1 MKLSFKPVQDHAIG
15 LEEIVEH
22 DALDEFPEMP
32 KHIKDG
38 FISAKA
44 FHDSGDTKISWRM
57 CFSMWKNKS
66 GFACIYPKFPVII
79 TRAA

>member
-44 FHDSGDTKISWRM
+44 FHDSGEDTFGRYEDFLADVFFDVEKQEWVRM
-57 CFSMWKNKS
+57 Y
-66 GFACIYPKFPVII
+66 IY
-79 TRAA
+79 